1 MTLCFLGAKK
11 RALIERLIGCEIR
24 RACVRGGWE
33 HYWASVTLADGRD
46 LMVNYRTGEIA
57 SSRFADFPMMDSK
70 THIVLD
76 PGQTAIPPLRGV

>member
-11 RALIERLIGCEIR
+11 RALIERLIGREVR
-24 RACVRGGWE
+24 QACVRGGWE

-57 SSRFADFPMMDSK
+57 SSRFEGMPPSK
-70 THIVLD
+70 AHIVIG
-76 PGQTAIPPLRGV
+76 PGQTAVPTLRGA